1 MDFRKNPV
9 PGVAEALG
17 QAFWLGSE
25 LLAAEVRHDAPG
37 ELRQVSGRVLQ
48 LGPVKKKTCRTS
60 REVRWLLV
68 DGAPLAA
75 SWFMTL

>member
-48 LGPVKKKTCRTS
+48 LGPVKKRPVELQGKLDGC
-60 REVRWLLV
+60 WLMV
-68 DGAPLAA
+68 PP
-75 SWFMTL
+75 

>member
-48 LGPVKKKTCRTS
+48 LGPVKKRPVELQGKLDGF
-60 REVRWLLV
+60 WLMV
-68 DGAPLAA
+68 PP
-75 SWFMTL
+75 